1 MKADPVPLRRPTPG
15 ETIDAYVASFPP
27 DVQALLEKV
36 RRTIRKAV
44 PEAQEAISY
53 RIPAFK
59 LNGRYLIYFAGFKKH
74 IGLYPVHADTAEF
87 QQEIATYGAGKATLQ
102 FPLDQP
108 IPVELIARVVK
119 LKALQSRAAAN
130 KRKARP

>member
-1 MKADPVPLRRPTPG
+1 MKSDPAPV
-15 ETIDAYVASFPP
+15 ETIDAYVAGFPP

-74 IGLYPVHADTAEF
+74 IGLYPVRADTAEF
-87 QQEIATYGAGKATLQ
+87 QQEIATYGVGKATLQ

-108 IPVELIARVVK
+108 IPVELIVRVVK

>member
-1 MKADPVPLRRPTPG
+1 MKADASPVDS
-15 ETIDAYVASFPP
+15 IDGYIAGFPP
-27 DVQALLEKV
+27 EVQALLEKV
-36 RRTIRKAV
+36 RGAIRKAA
-44 PEAQEAISY
+44 PDAQETISY

-74 IGLYPVHADTAEF
+74 IGLYPVRADTAEF

-102 FPLDQP
+102 FQLDQP
-108 IPVELIARVVK
+108 LPVELIARVVK
-119 LKALQSRAAAN
+119 FKALQSRAAAK